1 MLLSDLGAELPV
13 PLLPPETLISEV
25 TLVTPWVLRASA
37 IARPTASGLSAEPVS
52 IISPVLASAWML
64 AWESWLSAWI
74 LPETIVLR
82 TVSSV
87 VPVGAPAVA
96 SFVRTMATPLSR
108 SLLSSDGLKRHSVIR
123 AEISSLA
130 PALLAVAER
139 LVSVEEVPV
148 VPATDDDGEVAFA
161 AEVVSVEVALP
172 VVPVPATLLDG
183 LVVSVVEEPVADAP
197 VDVEP

>member
-1 MLLSDLGAELPV
+1 M
-13 PLLPPETLISEV
+13 
-25 TLVTPWVLRASA
+25 
-37 IARPTASGLSAEPVS
+37 
-52 IISPVLASAWML
+52 
-64 AWESWLSAWI
+64 
-74 LPETIVLR
+74 
-82 TVSSV
+82 
-87 VPVGAPAVA
+87 
-96 SFVRTMATPLSR
+96 
-108 SLLSSDGLKRHSVIR
+108 IR